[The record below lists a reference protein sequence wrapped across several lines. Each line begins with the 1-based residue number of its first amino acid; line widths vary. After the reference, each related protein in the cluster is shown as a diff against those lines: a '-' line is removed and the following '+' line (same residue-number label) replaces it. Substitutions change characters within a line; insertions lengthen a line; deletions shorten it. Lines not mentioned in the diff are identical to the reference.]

1 MIHFK
6 DLKANFLF
14 LIGVHLCFSLDIFI
28 KALILTKIMW
38 GMIKIGNL
46 ILRTMALVD
55 LTNSRYFQIYE
66 LLFRK
71 LNTWNFEHLEF

>member
-1 MIHFK
+1 
-6 DLKANFLF
+6 
-14 LIGVHLCFSLDIFI
+14 
-28 KALILTKIMW
+28 MW

-55 LTNSRYFQIYE
+55 LTNSRYFKRYE

-71 LNTWNFEHLEF
+71 LNMWNFEHMEF